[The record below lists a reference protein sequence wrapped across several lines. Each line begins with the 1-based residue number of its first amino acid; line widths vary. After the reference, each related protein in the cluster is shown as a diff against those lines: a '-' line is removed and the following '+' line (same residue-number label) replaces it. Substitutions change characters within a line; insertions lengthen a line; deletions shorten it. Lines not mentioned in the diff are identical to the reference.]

1 MALRWLLAVF
11 CCLGI
16 GFGVYPQLATENTNS
31 TDSDIVDVD
40 TAPADFDLRIDGI
53 SDTQILFGQSCA
65 LSGLN
70 GASGQGMQLGI
81 RAAFNEINKAGGVH
95 GRFLELVT
103 LDDRYEPELTIDN
116 TNELIDNHGVFS
128 LIGAVGTPT
137 SRVAVDIA
145 QHKDVPYI
153 GPLTGA
159 AFLRDESEVVIN
171 LRASYAQETE
181 AMIEFLT
188 KEVGTTRIATFYQD
202 DSYGR
207 AGHNGAKAAME
218 RRGLKLLPSGVYRR
232 NSIDVR
238 KSVLDVLGGKPDA
251 VVMIGA
257 YEPSAEF
264 ILWSRKVGLDAIFIN
279 ISFVNSNALANALG
293 AEGEGVMVS
302 QVVPFPRSDSLE
314 IARRYRNALAVLDDE
329 IETGFFSFEG
339 YLVGRLAILGLERVG
354 QELTRQKFLDTIKS
368 IDQIDLDGFTLDFSD
383 DNQGSDRVFM
393 TVLADDG
400 SFREVETIEDLRL

>member
-1 MALRWLLAVF
+1 MLYRF
-11 CCLGI
+11 
-16 GFGVYPQLATENTNS
+16 LATFLCFVGSHIVVSQEIVE
-31 TDSDIVDVD
+31 DSG
-40 TAPADFDLRIDGI
+40 TAPSI
-53 SDTQILFGQSCA
+53 SEEQHSLEHVLTVAGVTDTEILFGQSCA

-70 GASGQGMQLGI
+70 GASGQGMQVGI
-81 RAAFNEINKAGGVH
+81 QAAFNEINNADGVH
-95 GRFLELVT
+95 GRTLKLIT
-103 LDDRYEPELTIDN
+103 LDDRYEPELTIEN
-116 TNELIDNHGVFS
+116 TNQLIDTHNVFS

-145 QHKDVPYI
+145 QNNSVPYI

-159 AFLRDESEVVIN
+159 AFLRQEQEVVIN

-238 KSVLDVLGGKPDA
+238 KAVLDVMGGEPEA

-264 ILWSRKVGLDAIFIN
+264 ILWSRKVGLDTIFIN

-293 AEGEGVMVS
+293 EDGTGVMVS
-302 QVVPFPRSDSLE
+302 QVVPFPKSDSLE
-314 IARRYRNALAVLDDE
+314 IARQYRNSLAVLDGDLE
-329 IETGFFSFEG
+329 PGFFSFEG
-339 YLVGRLAILGLERVG
+339 YLVGRLAILGLERAG
-354 QELTRQKFLDTIKS
+354 PELTREGFLDAIRS
-368 IDQIDLDGFTLDFSD
+368 INDVDLDGFLLDFKT

-393 TVLADDG
+393 TMLTEAG
-400 SFREVETIEDLRL
+400 TFRAVETIEDLSR